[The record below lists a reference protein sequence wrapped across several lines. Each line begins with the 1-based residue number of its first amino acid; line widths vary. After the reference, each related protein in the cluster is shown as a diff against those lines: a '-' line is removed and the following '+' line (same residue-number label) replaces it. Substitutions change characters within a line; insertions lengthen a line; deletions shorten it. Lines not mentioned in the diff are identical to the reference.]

1 MNKKYILGGV
11 VLLVIIGFALYFS
24 GDQDSSLNN
33 DLPGV
38 DVDGDPVVKT
48 LNLDGLNFKLAKYN
62 GADIDSDQE
71 YPLSFE
77 NKTISAKFCNGM
89 GGEYVLEENKL
100 TANLM
105 GTLMYCETPTG
116 VMEIE
121 ATFGRILGEGAVV
134 ILEGDNLTLSGSGGT
149 ELVFVKK

>member
-1 MNKKYILGGV
+1 MNKKYILGGA

-24 GDQDSSLNN
+24 GGSGSLLNN

-38 DVDGDPVVKT
+38 DVGGDPVVKT

-62 GADIDSDQE
+62 GVDVDADQE

-116 VMEIE
+116 LMEIE
-121 ATFGRILGEGAVV
+121 ATFGRILGEGAMV
-134 ILEGDNLTLSGSGGT
+134 ILEGDNLTLLGSDDA

>member
-11 VLLVIIGFALYFS
+11 VILVIIGFALYFS
-24 GDQDSSLNN
+24 GGQGSSLNN
-33 DLPGV
+33 DLPEV
-38 DVDGDPVVKT
+38 DVDADPAVKA
-48 LNLDGLNFKLAKYN
+48 LNLDGLNFKLANYN

-71 YPLSFE
+71 YLLSFE

-116 VMEIE
+116 IMEIE
-121 ATFGRILGEGAVV
+121 ATFGRILGEGAMV
-134 ILEGDNLTLSGSGGT
+134 ILEGDNLTLLASGDAQ
-149 ELVFVKK
+149 LVFVKK